1 MFMSWTESEFET
13 INLGDCRLNRRAL
26 RIFDQLGHAPGRTIT
41 QTFQSWKEIK
51 ASYNFFSSDLVSGD
65 KLLGPHTE
73 KTIERIREFPV
84 VLLPSDTTEID
95 YTSKSAMKGKERLSN
110 KKEGLW
116 LHPTIAIT
124 PERLMLGIVE
134 ANFWSRQPKPLDD
147 TSACRTARDK
157 APIEEKES
165 YRWLKSYRRAC
176 EIAREVPNTRIIHM
190 SDREGD
196 IIEVFA
202 ESIEQ
207 KHQGTHANF
216 ISRSQYDR
224 MIDHADDE
232 EGELCKKLRQKLHEA
247 PSLGEIEFIVPSTEK
262 RKGRKVRQQL
272 KAVTVTLVRKNK
284 KGVQVQVN
292 AVMAIEEKPPAGED
306 PLIWILITDLPIN
319 SFEEVRTIIEYYLC
333 RWEIELFFKV
343 LKSGCKIEE
352 RQLQT
357 TDRMKNLIT
366 LFMILSWR
374 VMFTMM
380 LGRVCSEIPCSDI
393 FDQAEWKSVYKILN
407 KKKNLPKEPPSLGEF
422 VIMIAILGGYIE
434 RKGGEPPGIKAMW
447 TGMARMVDFA
457 LAWEAFG
464 EPVVQS

>member
-1 MFMSWTESEFET
+1 
-13 INLGDCRLNRRAL
+13 LGL
-26 RIFDQLGHAPGRTIT
+26 APGRTIP

-51 ASYNFFSSDLVSGD
+51 ASYNFFRNDLVSGE
-65 KLLGPHTE
+65 KLLAPHTE
-73 KTIERIREFPV
+73 KTIERIREFPI

-95 YTSKSAMKGKERLSN
+95 YTSKAAMKGKKRLSN

-124 PERLMLGIVE
+124 PQRLMLGVVE
-134 ANFWSRQPKPLDD
+134 ANFWSRQPKVLEDSS
-147 TSACRTARDK
+147 TCRTARDK

-176 EIAREVPNTRIIHM
+176 EIAREVPETQIIHM
-190 SDREGD
+190 TDREGD

-202 ESIEQ
+202 ESVEQ
-207 KHQGTHANF
+207 KQQGTHANF
-216 ISRSQYDR
+216 IIRSQYDR
-224 MIDHADDE
+224 MLENIDDE
-232 EGELCKKLRQKLHEA
+232 ESGMHKKLRQKLYEA
-247 PSLGEIEFIVPSTEK
+247 PSLGEIEFMIPSTEK
-262 RKGRKVRQQL
+262 RKGRKVKQQL

-284 KGVQVQVN
+284 KEFQVQVN
-292 AVMAIEEKPPAGED
+292 AVMAIENRPPEGED
-306 PLIWILITDLPIN
+306 PLIWILITDLPVNEFEKVNAIIN
-319 SFEEVRTIIEYYLC
+319 YYLC

-366 LFMILSWR
+366 VFLILSWR

-380 LGRVCSEIPCSDI
+380 LGRVCSEISCSDI
-393 FDQAEWKSVYKILN
+393 FDPAEWKSVYKILN
-407 KKKNLPKEPPSLGEF
+407 KTKNLPEKPPSLGEF
-422 VIMIAILGGYIE
+422 VTMIAILGGYIK

-447 TGMARMVDFA
+447 TGMSRMLDFS

-464 EPVVQS
+464 EQTTEHKSFANASNTYG